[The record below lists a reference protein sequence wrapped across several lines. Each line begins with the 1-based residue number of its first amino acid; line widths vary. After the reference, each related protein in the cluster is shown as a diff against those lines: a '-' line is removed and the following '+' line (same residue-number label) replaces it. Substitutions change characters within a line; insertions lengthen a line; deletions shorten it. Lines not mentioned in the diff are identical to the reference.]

1 MILKYFIQKELQIGI
16 LGMGDVVSL
25 VEKVSENLKKEEV
38 EELEENFK
46 KGQFTFNDYL
56 KQIRQMKKIGGMG
69 KVLGMISWY
78 FKN

>member
-1 MILKYFIQKELQIGI
+1 
-16 LGMGDVVSL
+16 MGDVVSL

-56 KQIRQMKKIGGMG
+56 LDDFKI
-69 KVLGMISWY
+69 S
-78 FKN
+78 